1 MTEMASRPPDGPG
14 PSPEA
19 LQSIV
24 STKLFPPR
32 EAGRLLPRDN
42 LIARL
47 VKARRHRCVLVHS
60 PAGSGKTSI
69 VAAWRRELLALGFDV
84 VWLTLAPDDNDA
96 SRWLDY
102 LLASFGQVDPTISRA
117 ASQLAGRG
125 IDREAIERTLIAL
138 VRSIAERP
146 REIVLVLD
154 DLHLLTDAA
163 SRWALQWL
171 LDQAPRN
178 LHVVLVCRGA
188 APVSL
193 SRLRDQQGVFEL
205 DFQDLR
211 FSQAETDAFLQSRL
225 GEIDRRTTRRI
236 HELTD
241 GWVAGLQLLSI
252 GWSRKRDP
260 REIRLA
266 TRGQIQD
273 EQSFADYFEHEILSK
288 LSKSECAL
296 LEAASICNRFCASLC
311 AALLGKEESS
321 ARIEALLAS
330 LVTQNGFI
338 IPVETSDRDTWYR
351 FHPLLGEAMRARFRQ
366 RAEVQ
371 QRQCHKEA
379 WSWFRDRGYVDEA
392 VRHAVSADEASA
404 AADLLDQY
412 GQDLLARGEF
422 RNLNSLVRRL
432 PEQEV
437 QSRTNLRLW
446 MARSQLLARELDACA
461 ESLARLDADLP
472 ASDVSARFA
481 LALVKAT
488 LAVAR
493 DDTDAAMLVLPQLLH
508 PPPGIDPASIG
519 GRDNILSWL
528 YMHRANYELARQVQL
543 GASSISAGGAPLLGS
558 PGGRL
563 QGRCLV
569 GLSYA
574 LEGQIIE
581 AERIYRDALYESE
594 QRGASCIDPA
604 CLAAALLG
612 EALYELNDPAGAL
625 QMLEDRVDVLER
637 VSIPDSVLRVLTVL
651 SASHWLA
658 GRRQEAFS
666 YLDRLEDYAL
676 NLKLDRLLAYSVG
689 EQVRRHLEQA
699 EFEAA
704 ARKLTTLDEIG
715 HRHPKSGSNLGDEI
729 FIIVERAH
737 VRGDLAV
744 GRYDDAAARLVPL
757 IEICEARG
765 HQQIVAALQ
774 LQGAVIAKR
783 RGMGEQ
789 AGRMTLA
796 ALRLGHRLGLVRS
809 LLDADASA
817 PDLVCSCGEASG
829 VDVLLSFYVERLR
842 DADLLTQRATPSS
855 RRDAAESN
863 SELLESLSER
873 ELDVIRLLAQAFPN
887 KKIARALGLS
897 PDTVKWHLKNI
908 YGKLGVAGR
917 DDAVARMRDI
927 GWSPDVSTG
936 RPP

>member
-1 MTEMASRPPDGPG
+1 MVTRPSDEAG
-14 PSPEA
+14 PSHEV
-19 LQSIV
+19 LQPIV

-32 EAGRLLPRDN
+32 EGGRLLPRDH

-47 VKARRHRCVLVHS
+47 VKARRQRCVLVHG

-69 VAAWRRELLALGFDV
+69 VAAWRRELLTLGFDV
-84 VWLTLAPDDNDA
+84 AWLTLAPDDNEV

-102 LLASFGQVDPTISRA
+102 VLASFAQVDPAISQA

-125 IDREAIERTLIAL
+125 IDREAVERTLIAL
-138 VRSIAERP
+138 VRSIAVRP

-163 SRWALQWL
+163 SHWALQWL
-171 LDQAPRN
+171 LDQAPHN

-193 SRLRDQQGVFEL
+193 SRLRDQQSIFEL

-211 FSQAETDAFLQSRL
+211 FSQAETDAFLQSRF
-225 GEIDRRTTRRI
+225 GKSDRRAARRLY
-236 HELTD
+236 ELTD

-252 GWSRKRDP
+252 GWSRKGAT

-266 TRGQIQD
+266 SRSHLQD
-273 EQSFADYFEHEILSK
+273 AQSFADYFEHEILSK
-288 LSKSECAL
+288 LSNDERAL
-296 LEAASICNRFCASLC
+296 LETASICTRFCASIC
-311 AALLGKEESS
+311 AALLGREQDGAS
-321 ARIEALLAS
+321 IEALLAN
-330 LVTQNGFI
+330 LATQNGFI
-338 IPVETSDRDTWYR
+338 IPVESSERELWYR

-366 RAEVQ
+366 RTDVQ
-371 QRQCHKEA
+371 QRQCHKAA
-379 WSWFRDRGYVDEA
+379 WIWFREHGHVDEA
-392 VRHAVSADEASA
+392 VRHAISADEAAA

-412 GQDLLARGEF
+412 GQDLLARGDV
-422 RNLNSLVRRL
+422 RNLNSLVRLL
-432 PEQEV
+432 PEHEV

-446 MARSQLLARELDACA
+446 MARSQLLARQLDACGD
-461 ESLARLDADLP
+461 SLEQLEADLP
-472 ASDVSARFA
+472 ASDASARFA
-481 LALVKAT
+481 LALLKAT

-508 PPPGIDPASIG
+508 PPAGVDPAAIG

-543 GASSISAGGAPLLGS
+543 GSPSTGAGGTLLLGT

-574 LEGQIIE
+574 LQGQIIE
-581 AERIYRDALYESE
+581 AERIYRDVLYESE
-594 QRGASCIDPA
+594 QRGPSCIDPA

-612 EALYELNDPAGAL
+612 EALYELNDPLAAL
-625 QMLEDRVDVLER
+625 QLLDDRVDVLER
-637 VSIPDSVLRVLTVL
+637 VSIPDSVLRVLSVL

-658 GRRQEAFS
+658 GRRQEALA
-666 YLDRLEDYAL
+666 YLERLEDYAL
-676 NLKLDRLLAYSVG
+676 NLKLDRLLAHSLG
-689 EQVRRHLEQA
+689 EQVRRHLEQG
-699 EFEAA
+699 EFEMAK
-704 ARKLTTLDEIG
+704 RKLAGLDKIG
-715 HRHPKSGSNLGDEI
+715 RRHPKSGSNLGDEI

-737 VRGDLAV
+737 VREDIAV
-744 GRYDDAAARLVPL
+744 GRYEAAAARLDSL

-765 HQQIVAALQ
+765 HRQIVAMLQ
-774 LQGAVIAKR
+774 LQSALVAKR

-789 AGRMTLA
+789 ADAMTLE

-817 PDLVCSCGEASG
+817 LDLIRSRGAAPG
-829 VDVLLSFYVERLR
+829 FDVLLSFYVEHLR
-842 DADLLTQRATPSS
+842 DADLPARRAAPAS
-855 RRDAAESN
+855 RNDTAESR
-863 SELLESLSER
+863 SGLLESLSDR
-873 ELDVIRLLAQAFPN
+873 ELDVIRMLAQAFPN

-917 DDAVARMRDI
+917 DDAVARMRDL
-927 GWSPDVSTG
+927 GWNANGQAARSP
-936 RPP
+936 